1 MRRQLAL
8 AAAIVSL
15 ATFTADG
22 ASAAACANG
31 PGPSRVIEIGTSGGP
46 IFGAI
51 TKRAKED
58 RFLKPKEVVLTF
70 DDGPLPWITRSIL
83 DTLDRHCAKATFFQV
98 GRMAVAYPAVVRDIL
113 ARGHTIGGHTWS
125 HPLNLPRLK
134 AGKAEDEIEKGL
146 AAVSLAAGRPVAP
159 FFRFTG
165 LSDSD
170 RLLAYLQSRG
180 IASFTVDVVSD
191 DSYIGDAD
199 KLARITLERIESQQG
214 GIVLFHDI
222 KAATAKALP
231 VILKRLE
238 ERGYRFVHLRSKT
251 ALEPVKTYDAELTPL
266 VTKALVSA
274 GEKKLMPFYG
284 AAGPEKRPEMAAA
297 EPPATE
303 PPVTEIA
310 PAPRPRRIASA
321 EPATDAGIYAKK
333 KVRRAPQTP
342 GAPAI
347 SSGWSTE
354 VRPMKRSVY
363 D

>member
-1 MRRQLAL
+1 MPMKRHLAL
-8 AAAIVSL
+8 AAVIAL
-15 ATFTADG
+15 
-22 ASAAACANG
+22 AACASSATALAADCGNDL
-31 PGPSRVIEIGTSGGP
+31 GPSRVIEIGTSGGP

-98 GRMAVAYPAVVRDIL
+98 GRMAVAYPGVVREVL

-125 HPLNLPRLK
+125 HPLNLPRMK

-146 AAVSLAAGRPVAP
+146 SALSLAAGRPVAP

-191 DSYIGDAD
+191 DSYINDAD
-199 KLARITLERIESQQG
+199 KLARITVERIEAQQG

-231 VILKRLE
+231 VILKRLQ

-266 VTKALVSA
+266 VTKALASA
-274 GEKKLMPFYG
+274 GEKKLLPFYG
-284 AAGPEKRPEMAAA
+284 ATGPEKVAAA
-297 EPPATE
+297 
-303 PPVTEIA
+303 PPVTEIE
-310 PAPRPRRIASA
+310 PAARPRRVAAA
-321 EPATDAGIYAKK
+321 EPSADAGIYGRK
-333 KVRRAPQTP
+333 KVRRPSS
-342 GAPAI
+342 APAATG
-347 SSGWSTE
+347 GWSTE
-354 VRPMKRSVY
+354 VRPTRRVY